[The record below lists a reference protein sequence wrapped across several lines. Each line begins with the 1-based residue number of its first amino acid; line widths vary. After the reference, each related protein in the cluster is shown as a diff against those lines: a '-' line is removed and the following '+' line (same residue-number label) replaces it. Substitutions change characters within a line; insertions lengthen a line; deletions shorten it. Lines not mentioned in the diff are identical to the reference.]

1 MSLNSPSLPAAP
13 SALPLNP
20 PTRRRRFAVP
30 TALAAASCL
39 VLAGCATAPS
49 TEATGAAAAA
59 AAPKPVAAAPAP
71 AAAPT
76 PAATAA
82 AGAAVAPVAG
92 VAAPRPAAATAVAS
106 GPAGAASAPAAR
118 PDQPPLRAFADVIRT
133 AKRSEGFFGI
143 WREDE
148 KLWIEIPEDR
158 FGKPF
163 HLSINVRNAVG
174 ERGLY
179 GATMGEDHT
188 AEFRKIGRTVQ
199 LVLKNTD
206 FRAEGDAA
214 MARTVRE
221 SFSDSLLAAGTVAS
235 APHPERKSVLVDA
248 TFLLADL
255 LGYGTAVE
263 NAFRL
268 PYGLD
273 RANSYFDHTRTTER
287 MSSVGAQLHFATP
300 RIPAPPLTPPPF
312 PVPPPPR
319 TLPDARSF
327 FVGVTMNFTA
337 LPEQPMARRMADP
350 RLGYFTESFT
360 DYSVENKANNRVH
373 LITRWRLEKK
383 DPNAAMSLPVKPIT
397 YWLDRNIPQRYRAA
411 VAAGVLEWN
420 KAFERI
426 GFKEA
431 VVVQQQADNAE
442 FDLSDSEH
450 ASIRWFTGADVGF
463 ARGPSHRDPRSGE
476 ILDADIQMSDV
487 FGRGARRLILEDVG
501 AGTAARAA
509 AMGQAMTQLGRRAD
523 ANFCTYGDEKAAE
536 MGFALD
542 LLESRGDLTLDSPEA
557 EAFVMAAIK
566 DTIMHEVGHTLG
578 LRHNFRASTT
588 VTAAQLRDKAWTQA
602 NGTAASVMD
611 YNPYNVPLKGETL
624 ADASNPT
631 LGAYDY
637 WAIEYGYRPL
647 PAGSE
652 VAELAK
658 IAGRSTEPQ
667 LAYADDRDAGGFG
680 PFEGLDPRDS
690 RFDQGDDPLAWAERR
705 MKLSRELWERVQE
718 RGLKAGDEVERP
730 RRSLMAGLR
739 QIGALPGNVAK
750 YIGGMYAERDLPGTG
765 ARAAFRPVESAKQRQ
780 ALNFLTGSFFSSDS
794 FRFKPEFLSS
804 LGADYVEWDRNGP
817 VSVPQL
823 VLGLQRGAL
832 DRILAAGPAQRLL
845 DLPFNLPEKERASA
859 ISLSEVYQTL
869 QDAVWSELQAK
880 PGATGAAGANAAID
894 IDPLRRN
901 LQREHLKR
909 VQAMLTRPAPNLPAD
924 ALSLVRLQAGQLQA
938 VLKAANARRSAN
950 VETRAHLADSLGSLN
965 EALKAT
971 MQRQ

>member
-1 MSLNSPSLPAAP
+1 MPGFGPNPIIPMTTSTSIRTSSPLLAPSRRLAFDP
-13 SALPLNP
+13 SAL
-20 PTRRRRFAVP
+20 
-30 TALAAASCL
+30 ALACSLA
-39 VLAGCATAPS
+39 LAGCATPP
-49 TEATGAAAAA
+49 TGESAAAAA
-59 AAPKPVAAAPAP
+59 ATAAKPAVAVPAPVAAAAP
-71 AAAPT
+71 GVT
-76 PAATAA
+76 
-82 AGAAVAPVAG
+82 AVAGNASPVG
-92 VAAPRPAAATAVAS
+92 VAARPPAAS
-106 GPAGAASAPAAR
+106 GPTGAASAPAAR
-118 PDQPPLRAFADVIRT
+118 PDQPPPLRAFADVIRT
-133 AKRSEGFFGI
+133 AKRSEGFFSI

-148 KLWIEIPEDR
+148 KVWLEIPEDR
-158 FGKPF
+158 FGKPL

-179 GATMGEDHT
+179 AAFMGEDHT

-206 FRAEGDAA
+206 YRAEGDAA

-221 SFSDSLLAAGTVAS
+221 SFSDSLLAAGGLES

-273 RANSYFDHTRTTER
+273 RANSYFDQTRATER
-287 MSSVGAQLHFATP
+287 MSSIGAQLHFATP
-300 RIPAPPLTPPPF
+300 RIPAPPLMPS
-312 PVPPPPR
+312 PVPLPPPPR

-337 LPEQPMARRMADP
+337 LPDKPMARRMADP

-383 DPNAAMSLPVKPIT
+383 DPAAALSLPVKPIT

-426 GFKEA
+426 GFKDA
-431 VVVQQQADNAE
+431 VVVQQQADNAD

-450 ASIRWFTGADVGF
+450 ASIKWFTGADVGF
-463 ARGPSHRDPRSGE
+463 ARGPSHRDSRSGE

-509 AMGQAMTQLGRRAD
+509 AMTHAMTQLGRRAD
-523 ANFCTYGDEKAAE
+523 ANFCTYGDEKVAE
-536 MGFALD
+536 MAFALD
-542 LLESRGDLTLDSPEA
+542 LLESRGDITLDSPEA
-557 EAFVMAAIK
+557 EAFVAAAIK

-588 VTAAQLRDKAWTQA
+588 VTAAQLRDKAWTSA

-624 ADASNPT
+624 GDASNPT

-637 WAIEYGYRPL
+637 WAIEYGYRQL

-680 PFEGLDPRDS
+680 PYEGLDPRDS
-690 RFDQGDDPLAWAERR
+690 RFDQGEDPLAWAERR

-718 RGLKAGDEVERP
+718 RGLKPGDEVERP

-739 QIGALPGNVAK
+739 QIGNLPGNVAK
-750 YIGGMYAERDLPGTG
+750 YIGGMYSERDLPGTSG
-765 ARAAFRPVESAKQRQ
+765 RPAFRPVESAKQRQ
-780 ALNFLTGSFFSSDS
+780 ALKFLTGSLFSSDS
-794 FRFKPEFLSS
+794 FRFKPEFLGS

-817 VSVPQL
+817 VSVAQI
-823 VLGLQRGAL
+823 VLGLQRMAM

-845 DLPFNLPEKERASA
+845 DLPFNLPEKERAGA
-859 ISLSEVYQTL
+859 ISLSEVYSTL

-880 PGATGAAGANAAID
+880 PGAAGAAID

-909 VQAMLTRPAPNLPAD
+909 VQGLLTRPAPNLPAD